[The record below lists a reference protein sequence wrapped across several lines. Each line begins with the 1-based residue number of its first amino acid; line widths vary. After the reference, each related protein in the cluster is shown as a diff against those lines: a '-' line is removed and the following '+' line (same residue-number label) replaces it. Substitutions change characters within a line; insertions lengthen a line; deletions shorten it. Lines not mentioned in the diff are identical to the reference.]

1 MSSFR
6 QVPAFYFEISCIS
19 HHCIF
24 ITSPQLVQLVF
35 IIGSCLICDRLP
47 PPHHGNR
54 PTHCFQML
62 LHGDRPSS
70 SWVLSAPLK
79 GNVLI
84 IWIVVTEVLC
94 APHAKPHCS
103 LIHTHTHDYRGGGHQ
118 LWVVTVC
125 AVSYP
130 RSFVNGRFLTNVLG
144 RFLGISRSGGL
155 MPHSFILSNC
165 K

>member
-24 ITSPQLVQLVF
+24 ITIPQLVQLVF
-35 IIGSCLICDRLP
+35 IIGSCLICDRLHP
-47 PPHHGNR
+47 AHHGNR

-70 SWVLSAPLK
+70 SWVLSTPLTVPK

-103 LIHTHTHDYRGGGHQ
+103 LIHTHMHDYRGGRGRERP
-118 LWVVTVC
+118 
-125 AVSYP
+125 AVGSYSMCCKLSP
-130 RSFVNGRFLTNVLG
+130 LICKWKIFNQRFGQVSWNFQIRWSHAT
-144 RFLGISRSGGL
+144 
-155 MPHSFILSNC
+155 
-165 K
+165 